1 MARINPDELKKL
13 HDDVRSHE
21 HLRRLVRELERM
33 HRLVFHSHAAD
44 GERVRRSAEQILIAD
59 IVMRHRGT
67 IDGVYYAIRT
77 AEAQGKTWDRALS
90 DYAAAAHAY
99 YTTPLGLLIRRDLF
113 GEDAQFISPL
123 ADNLLAGV
131 ERSRPTKPQPPA

>member
-1 MARINPDELKKL
+1 
-13 HDDVRSHE
+13 
-21 HLRRLVRELERM
+21 M

-59 IVMRHRGT
+59 IVMRHRGN
-67 IDGVYYAIRT
+67 IDGVYFAIRA
-77 AEAQGKTWDRALS
+77 AEEQGKTWDRAMS

-113 GEDAQFISPL
+113 NEEAQFISPL
-123 ADNLLAGV
+123 ANRLLAAV
-131 ERSRPTKPQPPA
+131 EHGARTEPRPPA